1 MNAPVPGGRTPSLR
15 ARLFVLI
22 VVPQLALAV
31 AASVV
36 LHWMARDMSRNLYDD
51 TLKVVAHAVAR
62 EVMVSK
68 GDLVADA
75 LMESLQGAIGD
86 PLFYQVHA
94 AGGRLVVGRTDAP
107 AMPVGPDYPEAVPV
121 FYNAVYNGQPVRAV
135 VLREY
140 ITDPELDGWTTVRV
154 WQTVTRREALT
165 LQMLGQAAA
174 VLALMVASV
183 AGLVWFGINRGLTPL
198 TDLRNAVALRSS
210 AELRPIRRPVPREV
224 VPLVETINSLFDRL
238 AAELERR
245 RAFISN
251 AAHQLRNPVAA
262 IQAQAGAALNARRDE
277 DRQQRLTDLQ
287 ELARRLSRLTQQLLR
302 LDAASDGLGV
312 AGAGPVDLRAIVAET
327 ARRHVPAA
335 LKQGVDLSLN
345 EVSQPLPVLVNP
357 VLLEEAVD
365 NLIDNALK
373 YGAPPGSEL
382 RLDLSSG
389 NGRAMLRVIDQG
401 AGIPA
406 DCHQAVFDR
415 FFRISTADDGGS
427 GLGLPIV
434 RTIARRAGGDARIEP
449 SDAGCVVLL
458 TLPLA
463 EDGADP
469 GRKSQDAPDL
479 TAF

>member
-1 MNAPVPGGRTPSLR
+1 MSTPLPEGRTPSLR
-15 ARLFVLI
+15 ARLFVLL
-22 VVPQLALAV
+22 VVPQLVLAV
-31 AASVV
+31 LASVV
-36 LHWMARDMSRNLYDD
+36 LHWMARDMSRQLYDD

-75 LMESLQGAIGD
+75 LLESLQGAIGD
-86 PLFYQVHA
+86 PLFYQVYA

-107 AMPVGPDYPEAVPV
+107 PMPVGPDYLEAVPV

-154 WQTVTRREALT
+154 WQTVSRREELT

-183 AGLVWFGINRGLTPL
+183 AGLVWFGINRGLSPL

-224 VPLVETINSLFDRL
+224 VPLVETINSLFARL
-238 AAELERR
+238 STELDRR

-251 AAHQLRNPVAA
+251 ASHQLRNPVAA
-262 IQAQAGAALNARRDE
+262 IQAQAGAALSARTDA

-302 LDAASDGLGV
+302 LDAASDGLG
-312 AGAGPVDLRAIVAET
+312 ADGAAPVDLREIVAEV

-345 EVSQPLPVLVNP
+345 EVAVPLPVRANP

-365 NLIDNALK
+365 NLLDNALK

-382 RLDLSSG
+382 QLELSEADG
-389 NGRAMLRVIDQG
+389 TAILRVIDSG
-401 AGIPA
+401 AGIA
-406 DCHQAVFDR
+406 DELHEAVFDR
-415 FFRISTADDGGS
+415 FFRISTKDDGGS

-434 RTIARRAGGDARIEP
+434 RTIARRAGGDARAEP
-449 SDAGCVVLL
+449 SAAGCVIRL

-463 EDGADP
+463 EAGQET
-469 GRKSQDAPDL
+469 GRKS
-479 TAF
+479 

>member
-1 MNAPVPGGRTPSLR
+1 MTAPAPAPKTRAPSLR

-31 AASVV
+31 LASVV
-36 LHWMARDMSRNLYDD
+36 LHWMARDMSRQLYDD

-75 LMESLQGAIGD
+75 LLESLQGAIGD

-107 AMPVGPDYPEAVPV
+107 PMPVGPDYLEAVPV

-154 WQTVTRREALT
+154 WQTVSRREELT

-198 TDLRNAVALRSS
+198 TDLQSAVALRSS
-210 AELRPIRRPVPREV
+210 TELGPIRRPVPREV
-224 VPLVETINSLFDRL
+224 VPLVATINSLFGRL
-238 AAELERR
+238 SAELERR

-251 AAHQLRNPVAA
+251 ASHQLRNPVAA
-262 IQAQAGAALNARRDE
+262 IQAQAGAALSARSDA
-277 DRQQRLTDLQ
+277 DRQQRLIDLQ

-302 LDAASDGLGV
+302 LDAASDGLG
-312 AGAGPVDLRAIVAET
+312 AEDRPPVDLREIVAEV

-335 LKQGVDLSLN
+335 LKQRVDLSLT
-345 EVSQPLPVLVNP
+345 ESKAPLPVVANP

-382 RLDLSSG
+382 RLELSQAGSS
-389 NGRAMLRVIDQG
+389 AALRVIDGG
-401 AGIPA
+401 AGIPSTLRE
-406 DCHQAVFDR
+406 AVFDR
-415 FFRISTADDGGS
+415 FFRISTADDGSS

-434 RTIARRAGGDARIEP
+434 RAIARRAGGDARVEP
-449 SDAGCVVLL
+449 SDAGCVILL

-463 EDGADP
+463 EDGDEA
-469 GRKSQDAPDL
+469 GRKVNSPPP
-479 TAF
+479 